1 MSAKT
6 IGSAVSN
13 ILLATD
19 GSASAREAESFALM
33 MATAYDA
40 RVAALSVLEFEPG
53 QDLEYDVNR
62 RYLEDRRREIREQGA
77 ALAQRA
83 EAAGIKMEWH
93 ESVGTPSREIIALAE
108 RSRHDLVVV
117 GTHGRTGFEYVLIG
131 STAERVVRGAPCPV
145 VTVRG
150 ASAAGRESASA
161 VKGATE
167 RGLTKLLVAV
177 DFSDCG
183 RSAVEYAVQL
193 ADRFGSEVTLLHV
206 AEPVAYGLDFTL
218 RHALTGPAFRKQCE
232 ESIAQL
238 AGLFTGRGLSARHDV
253 RSGVPGDVIQLV
265 AHERGSDAIVMGTH
279 GRRGWS
285 QIRFG
290 SVAESV
296 IRHADCPVFTVRS
309 PKFRNASS

>member
-1 MSAKT
+1 MSASVT
-6 IGSAVSN
+6 DSAISK

-33 MATAYDA
+33 IATAYDA
-40 RVAALSVLEFEPG
+40 RVDALSVLEFEPG
-53 QDLEYDVNR
+53 RDLEYDVNR
-62 RYLEDRRREIREQGA
+62 RYLDDRRREIREQGA
-77 ALAQRA
+77 ALVTRA
-83 EAAGIKMEWH
+83 EAAGVKIDRH
-93 ESVGTPSREIIALAE
+93 EAIGIPSREIIALAE
-108 RSRHDLVVV
+108 RSGHDLVVV
-117 GTHGRTGFEYVLIG
+117 GTHGRTGFEHVLIG

-145 VTVRG
+145 VTVKRTG
-150 ASAAGRESASA
+150 TAD
-161 VKGATE
+161 
-167 RGLTKLLVAV
+167 RGLRAPAGTSVHKGLAKLLVAV

-218 RHALTGPAFRKQCE
+218 GHALTGQAFRKQCE

-238 AGLFTGRGLSARHDV
+238 AGLFSGRGLSARHEV
-253 RSGVPGDVIQLV
+253 QSGVPGDAIRLV
-265 AHERGSDAIVMGTH
+265 AREQGSDAIVMGTH

-290 SVAESV
+290 SVAEAV
-296 IRHADCPVFTVRS
+296 IRYAECPVFTVSS
-309 PKFRNASS
+309 PKFRRPS